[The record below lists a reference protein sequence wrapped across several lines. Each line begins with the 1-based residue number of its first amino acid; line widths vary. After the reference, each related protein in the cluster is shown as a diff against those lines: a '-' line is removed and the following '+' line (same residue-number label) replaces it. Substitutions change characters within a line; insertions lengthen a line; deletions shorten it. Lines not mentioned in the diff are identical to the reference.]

1 MRPAFRSLVPA
12 LQALGASS
20 VPVVGTFAAG
30 WSAATALALYWC
42 ENLLGALLI
51 SILIACHRR
60 LTRKRGHWRSQ
71 LGTRTRTIGKVR
83 GKRVVHTPKESGD
96 RSFFSEF
103 LSTSL
108 AFNLAH
114 GVFLA
119 LLLGIFLPRQGATPV
134 DPAALRNGLVAM
146 AVVLLAGFAF
156 NLVRLRDRPFAWLRR
171 SAQLSLGR
179 MALIHLSILFGVFLA
194 ATTGRPERFFLLF
207 IVLKLIADVA
217 TSLPFLEVKMSG
229 EIPRWA
235 LWLARKGQPEMTEEE
250 VREDWR
256 ETVRQERETEERDE
270 EEKPLSRSPSAR

>member
-1 MRPAFRSLVPA
+1 MRPGFRSLVPA
-12 LQALGASS
+12 LQALGVSS

-51 SILIACHRR
+51 AILIACHRR

-83 GKRVVHTPKESGD
+83 GKRVVHQTRTESGS
-96 RSFFSEF
+96 RSFLSEF

-114 GVFLA
+114 GMFLA
-119 LLLGIFLPRQGATPV
+119 LLLGLFLPQQGATPV
-134 DPAALRNGLVAM
+134 DPAALRNGFVALS
-146 AVVLLAGFAF
+146 VILLAGFAF

-194 ATTGRPERFFLLF
+194 ATTGRPERFFLVFAL
-207 IVLKLIADVA
+207 LKLVADVA
-217 TSLPFLEVKMSG
+217 TSLPLREVKVPD
-229 EIPRWA
+229 EIPPWA
-235 LWLARKGQPEMTEEE
+235 LTLAQKTRPEMSEEE
-250 VREDWR
+250 LREDWR
-256 ETVRQERETEERDE
+256 TSVREDRQILERDE
-270 EEKPLSRSPSAR
+270 EERPA